1 MEASMSSLSS
11 SVLLLDVLLEI
22 SAHSDPVTLV
32 RCAATCKVLRRE
44 IANPAFHRRLRLRRA
59 DRFVPMFFRGFF
71 VQNQHKKV
79 IQPPRFSVP
88 VRPSEPSPEPFRSF
102 LLDNDSML
110 EFYHLELAASRG
122 LVSLRSNT
130 PDDDGDGACHYRQ
143 LAAELASGRLKTQE
157 FSPVEDNSRWQAIAE
172 TVVAPCPQDAALLHP
187 PLVLQGDTHW
197 LCRSTEYHF
206 ILRFSRA
213 LLQATVTKIDGSC
226 GEQLRGRRQG
236 ELLLVSDGQGRQ
248 PQLLVAIGLQISVWK
263 LSDSG
268 GGNGWSMQV
277 LVEPE
282 RVHQNNVLSESLE
295 LRWFGEKSGY
305 VFVRMAGANESS
317 LSWLSAGKS
326 SCISSEDESGQ
337 RCPLTTLDLLV
348 HGEVAPHLRV
358 VGADDSLVTE
368 WRADRNTR
376 CIMVHDHHQ
385 DDVDNFVEPLP
396 RNRAVSPGKEG
407 DELMYVDHL
416 DLSTLDIDVLGGP
429 PSPHKF
435 VFSMWAYSFVGE
447 HTHRPTGCRGRY
459 DYNSSHELP
468 KTQEELFGDGYGGM
482 DAGPAKDDHDDTE
495 NVQHGSGRMKS
506 REAPAGECNRKAP
519 DVVPPL
525 KGGNVSTFASDAV
538 VSPSKRGRTTK
549 DGA

>member
-32 RCAATCKVLRRE
+32 RCAATWKVLRRE

-130 PDDDGDGACHYRQ
+130 PESGGPPGTCVFNPMTGYVNGIPPPKINAQSFVLLTSDDGDGACHYRQ
-143 LAAELASGRLKTQE
+143 LAAELASGRQDPGILAGRGQQ
-157 FSPVEDNSRWQAIAE
+157 S
-172 TVVAPCPQDAALLHP
+172 VAGHRRDRGDSVPSGRRALAPSSCPPRRHPLAVQVNRVPLHP
-187 PLVLQGDTHW
+187 EVLPRAASGDGDENRW
-197 LCRSTEYHF
+197 E
-206 ILRFSRA
+206 LRRT
-213 LLQATVTKIDGSC
+213 ATRTQTGGAPPGV
-226 GEQLRGRRQG
+226 GRPR
-236 ELLLVSDGQGRQ
+236 RQ

-295 LRWFGEKSGY
+295 LRWFSEKSGY

-317 LSWLSAGKS
+317 LSWYFMLQLATRRVLG
-326 SCISSEDESGQ
+326 
-337 RCPLTTLDLLV
+337 LL
-348 HGEVAPHLRV
+348 
-358 VGADDSLVTE
+358 
-368 WRADRNTR
+368 WRAPECAR
-376 CIMVHDHHQ
+376 
-385 DDVDNFVEPLP
+385 L
-396 RNRAVSPGKEG
+396 
-407 DELMYVDHL
+407 
-416 DLSTLDIDVLGGP
+416 LSL
-429 PSPHKF
+429 
-435 VFSMWAYSFVGE
+435 
-447 HTHRPTGCRGRY
+447 
-459 DYNSSHELP
+459 
-468 KTQEELFGDGYGGM
+468 
-482 DAGPAKDDHDDTE
+482 
-495 NVQHGSGRMKS
+495 
-506 REAPAGECNRKAP
+506 
-519 DVVPPL
+519 
-525 KGGNVSTFASDAV
+525 
-538 VSPSKRGRTTK
+538 
-549 DGA
+549 

>member
-130 PDDDGDGACHYRQ
+130 PESGGPPGTCVFNPMTGYVNCIPPPKINAQSFVLLTSDDGDGACHYRQ

-317 LSWLSAGKS
+317 LSWYFMLQLATRRVLGV
-326 SCISSEDESGQ
+326 CYG
-337 RCPLTTLDLLV
+337 
-348 HGEVAPHLRV
+348 APQNAL
-358 VGADDSLVTE
+358 A
-368 WRADRNTR
+368 
-376 CIMVHDHHQ
+376 
-385 DDVDNFVEPLP
+385 NFPYE
-396 RNRAVSPGKEG
+396 
-407 DELMYVDHL
+407 M
-416 DLSTLDIDVLGGP
+416 DLSFWRP
-429 PSPHKF
+429 KF
-435 VFSMWAYSFVGE
+435 
-447 HTHRPTGCRGRY
+447 TR
-459 DYNSSHELP
+459 
-468 KTQEELFGDGYGGM
+468 
-482 DAGPAKDDHDDTE
+482 
-495 NVQHGSGRMKS
+495 
-506 REAPAGECNRKAP
+506 
-519 DVVPPL
+519 
-525 KGGNVSTFASDAV
+525 
-538 VSPSKRGRTTK
+538 
-549 DGA
+549 